1 MRARSRRRAAGMGS
15 GEILS
20 LPRTWEGLR
29 EGVDL
34 VRIEVYEDRME
45 RLPQGSL
52 QSLLLSPPQARG
64 CLSPLRQNL
73 NPNCTLYRLSSCSHW
88 KTV

>member
-1 MRARSRRRAAGMGS
+1 MGS

-20 LPRTWEGLR
+20 LPWTWEGLR

-34 VRIEVYEDRME
+34 VRIEVYEDKME

-73 NPNCTLYRLSSCSHW
+73 ITLSCCGALHKLLCSSASGAMGGRGQGR
-88 KTV
+88 